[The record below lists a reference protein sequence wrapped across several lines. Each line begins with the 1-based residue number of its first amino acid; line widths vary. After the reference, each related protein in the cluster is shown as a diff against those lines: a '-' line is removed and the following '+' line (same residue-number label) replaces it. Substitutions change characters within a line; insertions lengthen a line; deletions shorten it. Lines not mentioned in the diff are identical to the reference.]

1 MWGGK
6 MLPVAVAAAAAA
18 VVVVI
23 ILDVPV
29 CKQTKGPVTI
39 HYSTQRAR
47 AHMRLHLG
55 LARGFDIL

>member
-1 MWGGK
+1 
-6 MLPVAVAAAAAA
+6 MLPVAVAAAA